1 LALAHLTGNE
11 LPTADKMNE
20 LWVEADAVIDKALDG
35 KSTYIMPPTLS
46 DHPEVELHVG
56 KEFFFYTPGNHED
69 DDLSVLY
76 SVLHRDRPLEPT
88 IPANYNQ
95 ATFDTAASGA
105 VVSYINETRE
115 YALTSNVMGL
125 AGSLKA
131 HTKTIDGDVLYL
143 WDFGEPAPERHWHF
157 AVAEIIIGDT
167 VDNSFD
173 FSDSWNKY
181 NCFKIHNLTQNQITV
196 RFGTH
201 YTVVIPAWS
210 QRCVRRDNVSSGY
223 DSSHKYFF
231 KTQSGDPRYLHFE
244 YQTGYIAASMRAN
257 NITNAS
263 FTYNIVEMAGQ
274 RDESNLYASAGRS
287 IGKQSVEPIHEVAQP
302 GYSRLIQ

>member
-1 LALAHLTGNE
+1 
-11 LPTADKMNE
+11 MNE

-35 KSTYIMPPTLS
+35 KSTYVMPLITYDDPAI
-46 DHPEVELHVG
+46 EFYVG
-56 KEFFFYTPGNHED
+56 KEFFFYTPGNHYD

-95 ATFDTAASGA
+95 STFDTAASGA
-105 VVSYINETRE
+105 IVSYVNETRE
-115 YALTSNVMGL
+115 YALTSNVLGL
-125 AGSLKA
+125 GGSLKA

-143 WDFGEPAPERHWHF
+143 WEFGEPAPEKHWRL
-157 AVAEIIIGDT
+157 AIAELLIGDT

-173 FSDSWNKY
+173 FLDEWDKY

-201 YTVVIPAWS
+201 YTVVIPAWG
-210 QRCVRRDNVSSGY
+210 QQCVRRDNVSSGY

-231 KTQSGDPRYLHFE
+231 KTRSGDPRYLHFE

-263 FTYNIVEMAGQ
+263 FLYNIIEMVGQ
-274 RDESNLYASAGRS
+274 RDESNRATSSGRS
-287 IGKQSVEPIHEVAQP
+287 IGKQSVEPILEVAQP